1 MLLEEKY
8 DFGFTALSLRVK
20 ELVKVAMVNKNKR
33 NFDIIQEIGQG
44 KTNSGKRFLI
54 EINKRLDSLN
64 EQQID
69 ILLNGDF
76 YEQKQIAFL
85 AMCKVYGF
93 IRDFVI
99 EVCREKVLVFDYTLT
114 EGEYRSFFRRKLETY
129 YKMQNFTE
137 ATNEKIRQVLFR
149 TLVEAGIIDNTKNKE
164 IQPQLVD
171 SKLMRIIANDDKEW
185 LKLFFVSDMDI
196 ENFN

>member
-44 KTNSGKRFLI
+44 KTSSGKRFLI

-149 TLVEAGIIDNTKNKE
+149 TIVEAGIIDNTKNKE
-164 IQPQLVD
+164 IQPQLLD
-171 SKLMRIIANDDKEW
+171 SKLMRVIANDDKKW
-185 LKLFFVSDMDI
+185 LKLFFVSDIDT

>member
-44 KTNSGKRFLI
+44 KTSSGKRFLI

-164 IQPQLVD
+164 IQPQLLD
-171 SKLMRIIANDDKEW
+171 SKLMRVIANDDKKW
-185 LKLFFVSDMDI
+185 LKLFFVSDIDI

>member
-20 ELVKVAMVNKNKR
+20 ELVKVAVSR
-33 NFDIIQEIGQG
+33 QSETDFDVIQEIGQG
-44 KTNSGKRFLI
+44 KTSSGKRFLI

-69 ILLNGDF
+69 ILVNGDF

-93 IRDFVI
+93 VRDFVI
-99 EVCREKVLVFDYTLT
+99 EVCREKVLLFDYALT
-114 EGEYRSFFRRKLETY
+114 EGEYLSFFRNKIEIHP
-129 YKMQNFTE
+129 KMQNFTE
-137 ATNEKIRQVLFR
+137 TTNEKIRQVLFR

-164 IQPQLVD
+164 IQPQLLD
-171 SKLMRIIANDDKEW
+171 SKLMRVIANDDKKW
-185 LKLFFVSDMDI
+185 LKLFFVSDTDI